1 MPERCILSLQKYGIS
16 MDTEY
21 PVKLKITLRPI
32 GRPWVR
38 VGLDDYKQQRQLETL
53 TDFEYD
59 FDATSQVCLSVEH
72 FDKSDDDPTTAVEIV
87 DISFYGISDPK
98 FMWAGTYYPDYP
110 GLWYGQQATKP
121 AVALPAQTYL
131 GWNGVYRLE
140 FAVPVFTWMHQVLN
154 LGWVY
159 T

>member
-1 MPERCILSLQKYGIS
+1 MKYGTS

-21 PVKLKITLRPI
+21 PVNIKLTLRPI

-38 VGLDDYKQQRQLETL
+38 IGLDEYKQERQLETL

-59 FDATSQVCLSVEH
+59 FDATNKVCLTIEH
-72 FDKSDDDPTTAVEIV
+72 FNKDSNDIETAVEIV

-98 FMWAGTYYPDYP
+98 FIWAGTYYPDYP
-110 GLWYGQQATKP
+110 EPWYSQQDTKP
-121 AVALPAQTYL
+121 ADALPASTYL
-131 GWNGVYRLE
+131 GWNGVYKLE
-140 FAVPVFTWMHQVLN
+140 FDVPVFTWMHKVLD